1 MSPIEHVWV
10 LASRLHPG
18 DLSLATS
25 KDELWLCIQAIW
37 DSLPQAEIQK
47 SFDSMPCHIAAFIAA
62 RGGYTKY

>member
-25 KDELWLCIQAIW
+25 KDELWLCVQAIW
-37 DSLPQAEIQK
+37 NSLPQSDFQNL
-47 SFDSMPCHIAAFIAA
+47 FDSMPRCIAGIIAT
-62 RGGYTKY
+62 RDG